1 MSYEDRQRSP
11 QGGQGTPTKANAKYF
26 EMPVHEMAPPAPE
39 GQGAKYHNNPQAPE
53 GQGAKYHNNHAYEE
67 RGAELSLGQLKEY
80 HNSTW

>member
-39 GQGAKYHNNPQAPE
+39 GQGAKYHNN
-53 GQGAKYHNNHAYEE
+53 HAYEE